1 MPFRPL
7 LLYSPKQF
15 DMVPGN
21 EKLGKCGGGM
31 HFSVPDLASGLFW
44 AALWKIIVANVILS
58 GDNAVVIALASHGLS
73 EKLRRPAILFG
84 SLGAIVMLIIFCGVV
99 NFLLTIP
106 YLKLVGGA
114 LLLWIGVKLLTEEE
128 EEGEGK
134 VKQHASLGAAIV
146 TIMVANTVMSLDN
159 AIAMAAAA
167 HGDMTMIA
175 IGLVISV
182 PVIML
187 GATIIASVLDRY
199 PWIAMVGAGLIGWIA
214 GEVMAGDGRFDETD
228 AQGHLIEKVIPGST
242 AAWLDATIPNAEMA
256 CAALGAAFVLLLGL
270 YLVRRSKEDAG
281 KA

>member
-1 MPFRPL
+1 
-7 LLYSPKQF
+7 
-15 DMVPGN
+15 
-21 EKLGKCGGGM
+21 M

-44 AALWKIIVANVILS
+44 GSLWKIIVANVILS
-58 GDNAVVIALASHGLS
+58 GDNAVVIALAAHGLS

-84 SLGAIVMLIIFCGVV
+84 SLGAIVMLIIFCGIV

-114 LLLWIGVKLLTEEE
+114 LLLWIGVKLLSEEE
-128 EEGEGK
+128 EQAEGK
-134 VKQHASLGAAIV
+134 IKAHGTLGAAIV

-187 GATIIASVLDRY
+187 GATIIASVLDRF
-199 PWIAMVGAGLIGWIA
+199 PWIAMIGAGLIGWIA
-214 GEVMAGDGRFDETD
+214 GEVMAGDGRFDESD
-228 AQGHLIEKVIPGST
+228 GKGHLIEKVMPGST
-242 AAWLDATIPNAEMA
+242 AAWLDATIPDAEVA
-256 CAALGAAFVLLLGL
+256 CAAFGAGLVLVVGL
-270 YLVRRSKEDAG
+270 YLSRRSRK
-281 KA
+281 KAA

>member
-1 MPFRPL
+1 
-7 LLYSPKQF
+7 
-15 DMVPGN
+15 
-21 EKLGKCGGGM
+21 M
-31 HFSVPDLASGLFW
+31 HFSVPDLSTGLFW

-58 GDNAVVIALASHGLS
+58 GDNAVVIALASHGLQ

-84 SLGAIVMLIIFCGVV
+84 SLGAIVMLVIFCGIV

-114 LLLWIGVKLLTEEE
+114 LLLWIGVKLLSEEE
-128 EEGEGK
+128 EQAEGK
-134 VKQHASLGAAIV
+134 IKAHGTLLAAIG

-199 PWIAMVGAGLIGWIA
+199 PWIAMVGAGLIGWA
-214 GEVMAGDGRFDETD
+214 ASTRPT
-228 AQGHLIEKVIPGST
+228 PGAIWS
-242 AAWLDATIPNAEMA
+242 
-256 CAALGAAFVLLLGL
+256 
-270 YLVRRSKEDAG
+270 RRSCPARPRHGSMRRFPTPRLPARRSAPDWCWWSAFTCRGEPRRRLHSLCHPER
-281 KA
+281 